1 MCEYSGT
8 ADFVEEAVQKTPK
21 SASWVHFG
29 IICVVRV
36 SPGRHDPRQMEFLE
50 SIKQIS
56 PHAEPILVIS
66 ITAILGL
73 LIGSVKV
80 RGIKL
85 GVAGML
91 FSGLLLGHFGF
102 SLDPHLLS
110 FLKEFGLALFVFT
123 VGLQLGPGFF
133 NSLKKDGLKLN
144 ALAITI
150 VLSGAI
156 LIFVMGR
163 YVLGW
168 NAGALAGIFSGA
180 TTNTPSLGAAQ
191 QAMSTA
197 GKADL
202 ASQAAMAYAVAYPFG
217 VMGIILV
224 IVLLRV
230 VFRIDPKKELAELKE
245 QMSLGVREPKRAS
258 LRVENPNLEGVP
270 IRNVPGLGDDGAVVS
285 RIRRKD
291 ESEVHSATS
300 ETVLHVGD
308 VILAVGTVD
317 QLERAT
323 LSIGVRV
330 EEDLRKAP
338 GNIIAKRIIVTHK
351 DMIGQT
357 IAGTRISERFGV
369 TVSRVSRQDMIL
381 TAIPDLKLQFGDMLN
396 IVGEEAAINQAAN
409 VLGNS
414 VHQLNETSF
423 ASIFVGITVGI
434 LFGLYPWPLPGMPV
448 PLRLGLAGGPLI
460 IAILM
465 GRLGRIGPLV
475 VHMPINAN
483 TAFREL
489 GIIFFLACVGLG
501 AGGKFVETAFSATG
515 LQWMAMGAVVTT
527 VPLMLAGFIGRK
539 FMKINYLTL
548 TGVLAGSMTDPPALA
563 FSTKLTNSDYPSL
576 AYANVYP
583 LTMLMRIL
591 VAQIAVLWLC

>member
-1 MCEYSGT
+1 
-8 ADFVEEAVQKTPK
+8 
-21 SASWVHFG
+21 
-29 IICVVRV
+29 
-36 SPGRHDPRQMEFLE
+36 MEFLE

-144 ALAITI
+144 ALAMTI
-150 VLSGAI
+150 VLSGAF

-224 IVLLRV
+224 IVLLRI
-230 VFRIDPKKELAELKE
+230 VFRIDPKKELADLKE

-291 ESEVHSATS
+291 ETEVHSATS

-527 VPLMLAGFIGRK
+527 VPLMIAGFIGRK

>member
-1 MCEYSGT
+1 
-8 ADFVEEAVQKTPK
+8 
-21 SASWVHFG
+21 
-29 IICVVRV
+29 
-36 SPGRHDPRQMEFLE
+36 MEFLE

-144 ALAITI
+144 ALAMTI
-150 VLSGAI
+150 VLSGAF

>member
-1 MCEYSGT
+1 MAMIRG
-8 ADFVEEAVQKTPK
+8 V
-21 SASWVHFG
+21 
-29 IICVVRV
+29 I
-36 SPGRHDPRQMEFLE
+36 EFLKG
-50 SIKQIS
+50 IKEVS

-66 ITAILGL
+66 LTAILGL
-73 LIGSVKV
+73 LIGSIKI

-91 FSGLLLGHFGF
+91 FSGLLLGHLGLT
-102 SLDPHLLS
+102 LDPHLMS

-144 ALAITI
+144 ALAVFI
-150 VLSGAI
+150 VLSGAAI
-156 LIFVMGR
+156 VFGFGHL
-163 YVLGW
+163 VLKWDTGV
-168 NAGALAGIFSGA
+168 LAGVFSGS

-191 QAMSTA
+191 QAMSGT
-197 GKADL
+197 GNADS
-202 ASQAAMAYAVAYPFG
+202 ASKAAMAYAVAYPFG

-224 IVLLRV
+224 MILIRV
-230 VFRIDPKKELAELKE
+230 FFRIDPKQELAELK
-245 QMSLGVREPKRAS
+245 QQLAQGTREPQRAS
-258 LRVENPNLEGVP
+258 LLVENQNLAGVA
-270 IRNVPGLGDDGAVVS
+270 IRNIPGLGDDGVVVS
-285 RIRRKD
+285 RIRRRD
-291 ESEVHSATS
+291 EQEVNIANP
-300 ETVLHVGD
+300 ETVLHPGD
-308 VILAVGTVD
+308 VILAVGSPE

-323 LSIGVRV
+323 LSIGKRV
-330 EEDLRKAP
+330 DEDLRKAP
-338 GNIIAKRIIVTHK
+338 GNVTSKRIIVTHK
-351 DMIGQT
+351 DMIGKT
-357 IAGTRISERFGV
+357 IAATRISERFGV

-381 TAIPDLKLQFGDMLN
+381 TAMPDVKLQFGDMLN
-396 IVGEEAAINQAAN
+396 LVGEEAAIEQAAK

-423 ASIFVGITVGI
+423 ASIFIGITVGI
-434 LFGLYPWPLPGMPV
+434 LFGLYPWSLPGVPV

-465 GRLGRIGPLV
+465 GRMGRVGPLV
-475 VHMPINAN
+475 IHMPINAN

-501 AGGKFVETAFSATG
+501 AGGKFAETAFSSTG

-527 VPLMLAGFIGRK
+527 FPLLIAGFIGRK
-539 FMKINYLTL
+539 VMKINYLTL
-548 TGVLAGSMTDPPALA
+548 SGVLAGSMTDPPALA